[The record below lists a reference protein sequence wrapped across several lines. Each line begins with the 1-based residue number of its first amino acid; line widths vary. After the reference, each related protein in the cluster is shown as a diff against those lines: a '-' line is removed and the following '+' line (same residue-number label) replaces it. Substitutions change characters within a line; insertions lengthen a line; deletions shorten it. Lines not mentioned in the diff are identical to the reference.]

1 VGRDFNWQEFEA
13 LPIVGILRGFEVPT
27 VRSLVEATARGGLRC
42 VEVTMN
48 SPSASEAIAAAI
60 EVGGDEVQVGAGTV
74 CTLDDLDQALG
85 SGASFIVTP
94 IVSAEVISACRERG
108 VAVMAGAL
116 TPTEIY
122 AAWSQGADMVKV
134 FPANQF
140 GPGYLKDL
148 KGPLPQVPLMPTGGV
163 DASTLGDFH
172 SAGASAFGVGGAL
185 FSSANIDTGS
195 WDKVEEGARALVDA
209 YGSVKEGA
217 R

>member
-1 VGRDFNWQEFEA
+1 VGRDFSWQQFEA
-13 LPIVGILRGFEVPT
+13 LPIVGILRGFEVPV
-27 VRSLVEATARGGLRC
+27 VRGLVEAAARGGLRC

-48 SPSASEAIAAAI
+48 SPAAGEAIAAAI

-74 CTLDDLDQALG
+74 CTLEDLERALG
-85 SGASFIVTP
+85 AGASFIVTP
-94 IVSAEVISACRERG
+94 IVSPEVISACRERDIP
-108 VAVMAGAL
+108 VMAGAL
-116 TPTEIY
+116 TPTEIC

-148 KGPLPQVPLMPTGGV
+148 RGPLSEVRLMPTGGV

-185 FSSANIDTGS
+185 FGSTTIDTGS
-195 WDKVEEGARALVDA
+195 WGQAEEGARSLVEA
-209 YGSVKEGA
+209 YESVSGGD
-217 R
+217 

>member
-1 VGRDFNWQEFEA
+1 MGRDFSWQQFEA
-13 LPIVGILRGFEVPT
+13 LPIVGILRGFEVPV
-27 VRSLVEATARGGLRC
+27 VRGLVEAAARGGLRC

-48 SPSASEAIAAAI
+48 SPAAGEAIAAAI

-74 CTLDDLDQALG
+74 CTLEDLDRALG
-85 SGASFIVTP
+85 AGASFIVTP
-94 IVSAEVISACRERG
+94 IVSPEVISACRERD
-108 VAVMAGAL
+108 VPVMAGAL
-116 TPTEIY
+116 TPTEIC

-148 KGPLPQVPLMPTGGV
+148 RGPLSEIRLMPTGGV

-185 FSSANIDTGS
+185 FGSTAIDTGS
-195 WDKVEEGARALVDA
+195 WGRAEEGARSLVEA
-209 YGSVKEGA
+209 YESVSGGD
-217 R
+217 

>member
-1 VGRDFNWQEFEA
+1 MGRDFSWQQFEA
-13 LPIVGILRGFEVPT
+13 LPIVGILRGFEVPV
-27 VRSLVEATARGGLRC
+27 VRGLVEAAARGGLRC

-48 SPSASEAIAAAI
+48 SPAAGEAIAAAI

-74 CTLDDLDQALG
+74 CTLEDLDRALG
-85 SGASFIVTP
+85 AGASFIVTP
-94 IVSAEVISACRERG
+94 IVSPEVISACRERD
-108 VAVMAGAL
+108 VPVMAGAL
-116 TPTEIY
+116 TPTEIC

-148 KGPLPQVPLMPTGGV
+148 RGPLSEVRLMPTGGV

-185 FSSANIDTGS
+185 FGSPATDTGS
-195 WDKVEEGARALVDA
+195 WGQAEEGARSLVEA
-209 YGSVKEGA
+209 YESVSGGD
-217 R
+217 

>member
-1 VGRDFNWQEFEA
+1 MGRDFSWQQFEA
-13 LPIVGILRGFEVPT
+13 LPIVGILRGFEVPV
-27 VRSLVEATARGGLRC
+27 VRSLVEAVARGGLRC

-48 SPSASEAIAAAI
+48 SPAAAEAIAAAI
-60 EVGGDEVQVGAGTV
+60 EAGGDEVQVGAGTV
-74 CTLDDLDQALG
+74 CTLEDLERALG
-85 SGASFIVTP
+85 AGASFIVTP
-94 IVSAEVISACRERG
+94 IVSPEVISACRERD
-108 VAVMAGAL
+108 VPVMAGAL

-148 KGPLPQVPLMPTGGV
+148 RGPLSEIRLMPTGGV

-185 FSSANIDTGS
+185 FGSTATDTGS
-195 WDKVEEGARALVDA
+195 WGQAEEGARSLVEA
-209 YGSVKEGA
+209 YESVSGGD
-217 R
+217 

>member
-1 VGRDFNWQEFEA
+1 MGRDFSWQQFEA
-13 LPIVGILRGFEVPT
+13 LPIVGILRGFEVPV
-27 VRSLVEATARGGLRC
+27 VRGLVEAAARGGLRC

-48 SPSASEAIAAAI
+48 SPAAGEAIAAAI

-74 CTLDDLDQALG
+74 CTLEDLDRALG
-85 SGASFIVTP
+85 AGASFIVTP
-94 IVSAEVISACRERG
+94 IVSPEVISACRERDIP
-108 VAVMAGAL
+108 VMAGAL
-116 TPTEIY
+116 TPTEIC

-148 KGPLPQVPLMPTGGV
+148 RGPLSEVRLMPTGGV

-185 FSSANIDTGS
+185 FGSTTIDTGS
-195 WDKVEEGARALVDA
+195 WGQAEEGARSLVEA
-209 YGSVKEGA
+209 YESVSGGD
-217 R
+217 